1 MLPGRDP
8 HSYISPGPP
17 PLQVKKPGAPCR
29 VADAWSRHPMV
40 ASNVSF
46 QISRHQPQLKPFHC
60 FALPSWASFGSLPWI
75 GKRLTTRER
84 CRVAADGWSRHPM
97 GRGAFGNQPDEG
109 GSRASQRPLNILPE
123 SSWRQ
128 ATQCWKQTKSSKV
141 MERGNTAVQCRCHES
156 FTTLPTPLS
165 THAICYFRFGGS
177 LNTKFCI
184 WKEEKVERSRRE
196 AECCFAKR
204 WWPSPSPPPLLNI
217 HQLMS

>member
-1 MLPGRDP
+1 MCLFRFPECA
-8 HSYISPGPP
+8 
-17 PLQVKKPGAPCR
+17 LA
-29 VADAWSRHPMV
+29 
-40 ASNVSF
+40 
-46 QISRHQPQLKPFHC
+46 QPQLKPFHC

-141 MERGNTAVQCRCHES
+141 MERGNANTAVQCRCHES

-165 THAICYFRFGGS
+165 THAICYFRFGGLLTQKPRVVVQTGPPFQIVVS
-177 LNTKFCI
+177 LLTVPMFC
-184 WKEEKVERSRRE
+184 
-196 AECCFAKR
+196 
-204 WWPSPSPPPLLNI
+204 L
-217 HQLMS
+217 

>member
-1 MLPGRDP
+1 MCLFRFPEC
-8 HSYISPGPP
+8 
-17 PLQVKKPGAPCR
+17 AP
-29 VADAWSRHPMV
+29 A
-40 ASNVSF
+40 
-46 QISRHQPQLKPFHC
+46 QPQLKPFHC

-141 MERGNTAVQCRCHES
+141 MERGNANTAVQCRCHES

-165 THAICYFRFGGS
+165 THAICYFPFEGS
-177 LNTKFCI
+177 LTQKPRVVVHTGPPFQKCCFSFDCPNVLHLRKRRR
-184 WKEEKVERSRRE
+184 WRE
-196 AECCFAKR
+196 AEERLNVVSQKGGG
-204 WWPSPSPPPLLNI
+204 PPPLLPLSLTSI
-217 HQLMS
+217 S

>member
-1 MLPGRDP
+1 M
-8 HSYISPGPP
+8 
-17 PLQVKKPGAPCR
+17 
-29 VADAWSRHPMV
+29 ADAWSQHPMV

-46 QISRHQPQLKPFHC
+46 QISRMCACTTTTEAISLLCIAIVGIFRQLAMDWKK
-60 FALPSWASFGSLPWI
+60 L
-75 GKRLTTRER
+75 RLTTRER

-141 MERGNTAVQCRCHES
+141 MERGNANTAVQCRCHES